1 MKIPTTPF
9 GSSGHHSTRCIFGGT
24 ALSRASQEEAD
35 RTLELLLRYGINHID
50 TAAGYGDSE
59 LRIAPWMR
67 RHRHRFF
74 LATKTGERS
83 AAGAREQL
91 ERSLQRLQVE
101 RVDLIQLHSLT
112 EPEDWHRALGSGGAL
127 EALIRAREEGLVRY
141 IGVTGH
147 GVTVARMHLNALQR
161 HPFDA
166 VLLPLN
172 LPMFRIPEYAADFRE
187 LRELCR
193 QRGVAVQTIKAIAR
207 RRWTGSR
214 APPSHLV
221 RAARRPAG
229 HRRRRALGPGTRGRF
244 PEHRRRHDPAAAHP
258 RCGRALQPRR
268 RQPCRGGRRRGRASA
283 DAAAVHRRPE
293 RDLTRRGG
301 ARRLDSAAS
310 AAHCCA
316 LESHPSGPHR
326 YPLTAA
332 RSRTTS
338 SRSTWKRRRTR
349 ASACR

>member
-1 MKIPTTPF
+1 MTITTTPF
-9 GSSGHHSTRCIFGGT
+9 GSTGHHSTRCIFGGT

-35 RTLELLLRYGINHID
+35 RTLELLLQYGINHID

-67 RHRHRFF
+67 RHRDRFF

-91 ERSLQRLQVE
+91 ERSLRRLQVE

-112 EPEDWHRALGSGGAL
+112 EPEDWHQALGSGGAL
-127 EALIRAREEGLVRY
+127 EALIRARAEGLVRY

-172 LPMFRIPEYAADFRE
+172 YPMLQIPEYAADFRE

-193 QRGVAVQTIKAIAR
+193 QRGVALQTIKAIAR
-207 RRWTGSR
+207 RRWTGSER
-214 APPSHLV
+214 PHRTWYEPLAGQ
-221 RAARRPAG
+221 RDIDAAVHWVLQHEGVFLNTAG
-229 HRRRRALGPGTRGRF
+229 DMTLL
-244 PEHRRRHDPAAAHP
+244 P
-258 RCGRALQPRR
+258 RIL
-268 RQPCRGGRRRGRASA
+268 
-283 DAAAVHRRPE
+283 DAAARFSPAADSHAAAAGAAVERRQMQ
-293 RDLTRRGG
+293 
-301 ARRLDSAAS
+301 
-310 AAHCCA
+310 
-316 LESHPSGPHR
+316 
-326 YPLTAA
+326 PLFTAA
-332 RSRTTS
+332 QNVI
-338 SRSTWKRRRTR
+338 
-349 ASACR
+349 

>member
-1 MKIPTTPF
+1 MTITSTPF
-9 GSSGHHSTRCIFGGT
+9 GSTGHHSTRCIFGGT

-35 RTLELLLRYGINHID
+35 RTLELLLQYGINHID

-59 LRIAPWMR
+59 LRIGPWMR
-67 RHRHRFF
+67 RHRDRFF

-112 EPEDWHRALGSGGAL
+112 EPEDWHQALGGGGAL
-127 EALIRAREEGLVRY
+127 EALIRAREEGLARY

-172 LPMFRIPEYAADFRE
+172 YPMFQIPEYAADFRE

-193 QRGVAVQTIKAIAR
+193 LRGVAVQTIKAIAR
-207 RRWTGSR
+207 RRWTGSER
-214 APPSHLV
+214 PHRTWYEPLAGQQDID
-221 RAARRPAG
+221 AAVHWVLEHEGVFLNTAG
-229 HRRRRALGPGTRGRF
+229 DMTLL
-244 PEHRRRHDPAAAHP
+244 P
-258 RCGRALQPRR
+258 RIL
-268 RQPCRGGRRRGRASA
+268 
-283 DAAAVHRRPE
+283 DAAARFSPAGDSHAAAAGAAVERRQMQ
-293 RDLTRRGG
+293 
-301 ARRLDSAAS
+301 
-310 AAHCCA
+310 
-316 LESHPSGPHR
+316 
-326 YPLTAA
+326 PLFTAA
-332 RSRTTS
+332 QNVI
-338 SRSTWKRRRTR
+338 
-349 ASACR
+349 

>member
-1 MKIPTTPF
+1 MTIPTTPF
-9 GSSGHHSTRCIFGGT
+9 GGTGHHSTRCIFGGT

-35 RTLELLLRYGINHID
+35 RILELLLRYGINHID

-59 LRIAPWMR
+59 LRIGPWMR
-67 RHRHRFF
+67 RHRDRFF

-83 AAGAREQL
+83 ATGAREQL

-112 EPEDWHRALGSGGAL
+112 EPDDWEQALGSGGAL
-127 EALIRAREEGLVRY
+127 EALIRAREEGLARY

-172 LPMFRIPEYAADFRE
+172 YPMSQIPEYAADFRE

-207 RRWTGSR
+207 RRWTGSE
-214 APPSHLV
+214 
-221 RAARRPAG
+221 RPHRTWYEPLAG
-229 HRRRRALGPGTRGRF
+229 QQDI
-244 PEHRRRHDPAAAHP
+244 DPAVHWVLQHEGVFLNTAGDMALLP
-258 RCGRALQPRR
+258 RIL
-268 RQPCRGGRRRGRASA
+268 
-283 DAAAVHRRPE
+283 DAAARFSPADDNH
-293 RDLTRRGG
+293 
-301 ARRLDSAAS
+301 A
-310 AAHCCA
+310 
-316 LESHPSGPHR
+316 
-326 YPLTAA
+326 TAA
-332 RSRTTS
+332 GAAVE
-338 SRSTWKRRRTR
+338 RRQMQPLFT
-349 ASACR
+349 AAQNVI

>member
-24 ALSRASQEEAD
+24 ALSRATQEEAD

-67 RHRHRFF
+67 RHRDRFF

-101 RVDLIQLHSLT
+101 QVDLIQLHSLT

-127 EALIRAREEGLVRY
+127 EALIRAREEGLARY

-147 GVTVARMHLNALQR
+147 GVTVARMHLDALRR

-172 LPMFRIPEYAADFRE
+172 YPMFRIPEYAADFRE

-207 RRWTGSR
+207 RRWTGSE
-214 APPSHLV
+214 
-221 RAARRPAG
+221 RP
-229 HRRRRALGPGTRGRF
+229 HRTWYEPLDGQQ
-244 PEHRRRHDPAAAHP
+244 DI
-258 RCGRALQPRR
+258 
-268 RQPCRGGRRRGRASA
+268 
-283 DAAAVHRRPE
+283 DAAVHWVLQHEGVFLNTAGDMSLLPRILEAAARFSPAADNHAAAAGAAVERRQMQ
-293 RDLTRRGG
+293 
-301 ARRLDSAAS
+301 
-310 AAHCCA
+310 
-316 LESHPSGPHR
+316 
-326 YPLTAA
+326 PLFTAA
-332 RSRTTS
+332 QNVI
-338 SRSTWKRRRTR
+338 
-349 ASACR
+349 

>member
-1 MKIPTTPF
+1 MTIPTTPF
-9 GSSGHHSTRCIFGGT
+9 GSTGHRSTRCIFGGT

-35 RTLELLLRYGINHID
+35 RTLELLLQYGINHID

-59 LRIAPWMR
+59 LRIGPWMR
-67 RHRHRFF
+67 RHRDRFF

-101 RVDLIQLHSLT
+101 QVDLIQLHSLT
-112 EPEDWHRALGSGGAL
+112 EPEDWHQALGGGGAL

-172 LPMFRIPEYAADFRE
+172 YPMFRIPEYAADFRE

-207 RRWTGSR
+207 RRWTGSER
-214 APPSHLV
+214 PHRTWYEPLAGQHDID
-221 RAARRPAG
+221 AAVHWVLQHEDVFLNTAG
-229 HRRRRALGPGTRGRF
+229 DLTLL
-244 PEHRRRHDPAAAHP
+244 P
-258 RCGRALQPRR
+258 RIL
-268 RQPCRGGRRRGRASA
+268 
-283 DAAAVHRRPE
+283 DAAARFSPAADSHAAAAGAAVERRQMQ
-293 RDLTRRGG
+293 
-301 ARRLDSAAS
+301 
-310 AAHCCA
+310 
-316 LESHPSGPHR
+316 
-326 YPLTAA
+326 PLFTAA
-332 RSRTTS
+332 QNVI
-338 SRSTWKRRRTR
+338 
-349 ASACR
+349 